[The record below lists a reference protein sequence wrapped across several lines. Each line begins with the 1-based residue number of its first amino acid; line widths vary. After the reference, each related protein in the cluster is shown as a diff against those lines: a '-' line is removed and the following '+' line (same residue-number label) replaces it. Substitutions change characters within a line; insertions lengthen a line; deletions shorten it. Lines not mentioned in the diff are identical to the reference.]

1 MSSTGD
7 PFAGYAGS
15 GFVSGPF
22 DIGSLTDE
30 QLVELARNNML
41 PLQNKTSSQHHSK
54 SSLKQPINV
63 NPQSGAD
70 QNIVEE
76 PKELTGGELD
86 IPESAKTLFTAD
98 PLYEG
103 GPTPGFKF
111 LDISRP
117 DYQEE
122 MQRQKEALRARSA
135 VVKPRTPAD
144 LDSAMKLAQ
153 QEYAD
158 FGVDPVQ
165 SRPMFK
171 YEPDFTKPLPEALQL
186 APAPEPYQ
194 VKTSL
199 GAVEGFKKGGLATLS
214 NQKMADKLA
223 RMGRYDDD
231 QIAHV
236 AEGEVIVPA
245 PIMKYYPEVRDKVFE
260 AIREE
265 GFDPQEFIV
274 GGDMVARN
282 PRTGVQEFGF
292 FSKVFKKIKKIVK
305 KFAPIIMT
313 FAVPGIGAAL
323 GVKAGVLGFGS
334 IKAAALTGGL
344 GGLTGGLI
352 QGRGLKDS
360 LKLGAKGALLSGATA
375 GVMGKPF
382 SSQAATTV
390 PTPLAP
396 GIDPVQVPTIEG
408 VAPTSIDAI
417 KVTAQGP
424 LGTPVE
430 TLMQPNIA
438 PGGLE
443 AFRTDAGIGVQLDP
457 VTLSDPTIV
466 PTGELSTTLNV
477 GAPNISVPAVNIPDY
492 VMTSPTGTLGSLTAM
507 PTLSPVQSTQ
517 MLTTSSNLTPLGIGG
532 LEGAITTATDNI
544 VSQIGQ
550 GLTEV
555 GAQAGAQAVASE
567 AAKEGFLSG
576 VRSGLESFAQNP
588 GQFLQDAGSNYLANL
603 QTDTLS
609 TLGSTAGV
617 VGLGAGLA
625 SLSGAEGDPPLE
637 SPFDD
642 PLYALTDPTTNLF
655 LDPTTAEY
663 QERLAAQQQALR
675 DLYPLQRA
683 NEGGEI
689 VGPGTGTSDSIPA
702 LLSDG
707 EFVMTAK
714 AVKGAGNG
722 DRRLGAAKM
731 YDMMAKLESNAR

>member
-7 PFAGYAGS
+7 PFAEYAGS
-15 GFVSGPF
+15 GFTVPGPF
-22 DIGSLTDE
+22 GGGIDVKSLSNLSPEILAQLEKSGVNISNISGQTTTDTTTTAE
-30 QLVELARNNML
+30 
-41 PLQNKTSSQHHSK
+41 
-54 SSLKQPINV
+54 
-63 NPQSGAD
+63 
-70 QNIVEE
+70 EE

-86 IPESAKTLFTAD
+86 LTENQKKLLTAS

-103 GPTPGFKF
+103 GPTPEFRF
-111 LDISRP
+111 LDYTRP

-122 MQRQKEALRARSA
+122 MQRQKEALRARSTEI
-135 VVKPRTPAD
+135 KPRTPAD

-153 QEYAD
+153 QEYAG

-165 SRPMFK
+165 SRPMFR
-171 YEPDFTKPLPEALQL
+171 YTPDFTKPLPEALQL

-199 GAVEGFKKGGLATLS
+199 GAVEGFNKGGLATLS
-214 NQKMADKLA
+214 SQKMADKLA

-292 FSKVFKKIKKIVK
+292 FSKVFKKIKKVVK
-305 KFAPIIMT
+305 KFAPLILAVALPYVGGPLAGT
-313 FAVPGIGAAL
+313 FGYSSVAQ
-323 GVKAGVLGFGS
+323 
-334 IKAAALTGGL
+334 AALTGGVA
-344 GGLTGGLI
+344 GVGGGLI
-352 QGRGLKDS
+352 QGKGLKDS
-360 LKLGAKGALLSGATA
+360 LKMGAKGALVSGAFSGLMGQPLTQPAPTPPLGIDQINPTALDASTAIPKVSVEPVSVGNLPTELASGTGNLATVSVTGAPAAPFDTGTIDVSSPLVSEVGAAPLDASSLQVSLPSPSTLTTGTAAGTGFGAGTGLGGSGGVGIDQIDISGLSLSGAGGA
-375 GVMGKPF
+375 
-382 SSQAATTV
+382 
-390 PTPLAP
+390 
-396 GIDPVQVPTIEG
+396 
-408 VAPTSIDAI
+408 
-417 KVTAQGP
+417 
-424 LGTPVE
+424 
-430 TLMQPNIA
+430 
-438 PGGLE
+438 GGLE
-443 AFRTDAGIGVQLDP
+443 QTILNAETAAGLSGAGVQA
-457 VTLSDPTIV
+457 V
-466 PTGELSTTLNV
+466 ST
-477 GAPNISVPAVNIPDY
+477 
-492 VMTSPTGTLGSLTAM
+492 
-507 PTLSPVQSTQ
+507 
-517 MLTTSSNLTPLGIGG
+517 
-532 LEGAITTATDNI
+532 
-544 VSQIGQ
+544 
-550 GLTEV
+550 
-555 GAQAGAQAVASE
+555 E

-576 VRSGLESFAQNP
+576 IRSGLESFAQNP
-588 GQFLQDAGSNYLANL
+588 GQFLQDAGQNYLTNL
-603 QTDTLS
+603 RTDTLS

-625 SLSGAEGDPPLE
+625 SLSGAEEEPQLQ

-642 PLYALTDPTTNLF
+642 PLYALTDPTADML
-655 LDPTTAEY
+655 LDPTTAAY
-663 QERLAAQQQALR
+663 QERLLAQQQALR
-675 DLYPLQRA
+675 NLYPLRRA

>member
-15 GFVSGPF
+15 GFIVPGPF
-22 DIGSLTDE
+22 GAGIDVESLSNLPPEVLANLQSQGVDIS
-30 QLVELARNNML
+30 N
-41 PLQNKTSSQHHSK
+41 
-54 SSLKQPINV
+54 I
-63 NPQSGAD
+63 SGQTTTGTATEAE
-70 QNIVEE
+70 EE

-86 IPESAKTLFTAD
+86 LPESAKKLFTAD

-122 MQRQKEALRARSA
+122 MQRQKEALRARST

-375 GVMGKPF
+375 GIMGQPLTQPAPTPPLAIDQIAPTALDA
-382 SSQAATTV
+382 STAIPTVGVEPVSVGDLSTITAAGTAPGAGNLATTSV
-390 PTPLAP
+390 TGAPAAPFDAIDVSSPL
-396 GIDPVQVPTIEG
+396 VSEVG
-408 VAPTSIDAI
+408 VAPLDASSLQVSIPSPSTLTTG
-417 KVTAQGP
+417 TAAGTGFGAGTGVAGAGG
-424 LGTPVE
+424 LGIEQLDISQLNPSGVGGVGGV
-430 TLMQPNIA
+430 
-438 PGGLE
+438 GGLE
-443 AFRTDAGIGVQLDP
+443 QAILDASPALSGTGI
-457 VTLSDPTIV
+457 
-466 PTGELSTTLNV
+466 
-477 GAPNISVPAVNIPDY
+477 
-492 VMTSPTGTLGSLTAM
+492 
-507 PTLSPVQSTQ
+507 
-517 MLTTSSNLTPLGIGG
+517 
-532 LEGAITTATDNI
+532 
-544 VSQIGQ
+544 
-550 GLTEV
+550 
-555 GAQAGAQAVASE
+555 QAVSAE

-576 VRSGLESFAQNP
+576 IRSGLESFANDP
-588 GQFLQDAGSNYLANL
+588 GQFLQDAGQNYLANL

-609 TLGSTAGV
+609 TLGSTAGLI
-617 VGLGAGLA
+617 GLGTGLA

-637 SPFDD
+637 SPFDN
-642 PLYALTDPTTNLF
+642 PLYALTDPTADRF
-655 LDPTTAEY
+655 LNPTTAAY
-663 QERLAAQQQALR
+663 QERFLAQQQALR
-675 DLYPLQRA
+675 DLYPLRRA